1 MNIPNLPFGKK
12 EKTDYFL
19 SLILRDEKASAV
31 IFEEQTG
38 KINVVGEH
46 TENFTTPLEDSTEE
60 ELLNIID
67 KTVSTAE
74 RTLPP
79 GVESHKT
86 IFGVKD
92 SWTDAGKIKQEYLL
106 KLKKVSDELEFK
118 PMGFLVISEAIAH
131 LLQKEEGAPI
141 SAVLAEIGEKN
152 ITLSLIKA
160 GKVIETKTGVLE
172 DSASKT
178 TDKLLHHFR
187 VSEILPSRI
196 IIFDS
201 GKEALQQEFISHTW
215 SKALPFLH
223 VPQIS
228 TLPANYDARAV
239 LNGAATQ
246 MGLIFAEVT
255 LANAAKE
262 DKTTGVKYA
271 KSLAEETEDKTIAE
285 AASEFGFSG
294 ADVKADEEPV
304 KAPEEAEAV
313 IETAT
318 PPEKPMT
325 AIEDSPHANI
335 QAAKVSE
342 IPENELVKQEKKP
355 LPINAAAITQGL
367 LGFYKKIPLGSL
379 LQGANRSRKVLLIGG
394 IPLLLVFLL
403 ILFWLFMRSATVTLD
418 IQNQQKSNTES
429 ITFSSTDPTDA
440 DKGVIAADFPQVSED
455 GKISTTTTG
464 KKQTGDEAKGTVTI
478 FNNSDGGITL
488 PTGTTITSSNN
499 LDFTL
504 DKPVT
509 VASASGDVFS
519 GTKPG
524 TGTVTVTA
532 SKFGTGYNLPSGT
545 KFDVSGHSDVA
556 AKNDNAFSG
565 GTTKNIQVVA
575 QADLDKLSKTILTQ
589 LEDDA
594 KGNMAKKVSSDSQF
608 LPNFVS
614 ETFDKK
620 SFSAQV
626 GDQANDVSITASI
639 SYKGVAFKK
648 SDMEAFAAKKLGGG
662 ELTVNNDQLSVS
674 AQSLKE
680 SGGDVSGKLTIKA
693 GLIPQI
699 DQTKL
704 ANQIKGKSFDQA
716 LNQINS
722 IPQMEHSSIT
732 IFPPIPLL
740 PKLLPFSPGKIKI
753 IINKNG

>member
-60 ELLNIID
+60 ELLNAVD

-160 GKVIETKTGVLE
+160 GKVIETKTGALE

-178 TDKLLHHFR
+178 VDKLLHHFR

-228 TLPANYDARAV
+228 TLPANFDARAV

-262 DKTTGVKYA
+262 DKATGTKYA
-271 KSLAEETEDKTIAE
+271 KDLGQETEDKTIGE

-294 ADVKADEEPV
+294 SDVKAEEEPG
-304 KAPEEAEAV
+304 KTPEE
-313 IETAT
+313 
-318 PPEKPMT
+318 EKPMT

-335 QAAKVSE
+335 QAAKLPE
-342 IPENELVKQEKKP
+342 ILEDELVKQEKKP
-355 LPINAAAITQGL
+355 LPINAAAITQRF

-379 LQGANRSRKVLLIGG
+379 IHGANRSRRALLIGG

-429 ITFSSTDPTDA
+429 VIFSSTDQTDA

-455 GKISTTTTG
+455 GKISTSTTG
-464 KKQTGDEAKGTVTI
+464 KKQTGDDAKGTVTI

-524 TGTVTVTA
+524 TGSVTVTA
-532 SKFGTGYNLPSGT
+532 STFGTGYNLPSGA
-545 KFDVSGHSDVA
+545 KFTISGHSDVA
-556 AKNDNAFSG
+556 AKNDNAFAG

-575 QADLDKLSKTILTQ
+575 QADLDKLSKTIVTQ
-589 LEDDA
+589 LENTA
-594 KGNMAKKVSSDSQF
+594 KGDMAKKVSSDSQV
-608 LPNFVS
+608 LPNFIS

-620 SFSAQV
+620 SFSGAV
-626 GDQANDVSITASI
+626 GDQANDVSITTSI
-639 SYKGVAFKK
+639 SYKGVSYKK

-662 ELTVNNDQLSVS
+662 DLTVNNDQLSVS

-680 SGGDVSGKLTIKA
+680 SAGVVSGKLTIKA

-699 DQTKL
+699 DPSQL
-704 ANQIKGKSFDQA
+704 AQNLKGKSLDQA

-722 IPQMEHSSIT
+722 IPQIEHVSVN

-740 PKLLPFSPGKIKI
+740 PKLLPFSSGKIKI
-753 IINKNG
+753 VINKNG